1 LQRVIGQ
8 HDCREH
14 LFQLGVLD
22 LQLLQALGFIDAQ
35 TAILAFPALIGGG
48 ADVLPP
54 AEIFDRMAFGQLAI
68 GLVYELDDMCGG
80 WLCHVRIAPY
90 RSGRWTLILLGH
102 NFRGMSQ
109 GVVEMPI
116 GAIQQKIDSVLQT
129 GADSPHHPKTQ
140 DQNDDPTNESRTPT
154 QDSQLDAGL
163 RISISTTANADTN
176 IATP

>member
-1 LQRVIGQ
+1 MRCSIIAWRSAGVRLFFQERLQRVIGQ

-102 NFRGMSQ
+102 NFRGMSS
-109 GVVEMPI
+109 
-116 GAIQQKIDSVLQT
+116 ARW
-129 GADSPHHPKTQ
+129 
-140 DQNDDPTNESRTPT
+140 N
-154 QDSQLDAGL
+154 AGG
-163 RISISTTANADTN
+163 
-176 IATP
+176 

>member
-80 WLCHVRIAPY
+80 WLCHGRIAPY

-102 NFRGMSQ
+102 NFRGMSRLSNAC
-109 GVVEMPI
+109 
-116 GAIQQKIDSVLQT
+116 AIRGGPQNQT
-129 GADSPHHPKTQ
+129 
-140 DQNDDPTNESRTPT
+140 R
-154 QDSQLDAGL
+154 
-163 RISISTTANADTN
+163 
-176 IATP
+176 